1 MREFELPLYGIIN
14 FDNQKELQVRFYK
27 DSKENFRLEL
37 LNDFGDF
44 GFGAYDLQAKFESN
58 GFVNY
63 ITFINCYKINL
74 KEKRQIRFDGF
85 ISYENFIDKNN
96 ELYINTSSLRN
107 KISFTI
113 NNLERWIYPHMD
125 ICSELECE
133 LLDENGIKTKNKT
146 KAKYFKMLTLNYQ
159 ETFTFQ
165 YLGEQIKLSIIND
178 FERLAIDFPKIELY
192 PYLHLDLET
201 EIEHNIDFYIDIIL
215 QLRNLFSLFLNQ
227 TGNISSIYEL
237 EYCSYRIDYYLINEK
252 YNNTDLILQ
261 NYNIYFKDIRTNFNQ
276 ILQKWFD
283 IYDKYEL
290 IINSICNYE
299 YPKYVSDAINKRAQ
313 LLETYGNIKTKG
325 EKSRN
330 DIITAIK
337 EIKPSNLIDIF
348 HLNKGEGD
356 FLLFN
361 FNLSELD
368 SDFDKLVAKFGNQI
382 MNIRNHFIHP
392 YKNGSRKT
400 PEDDNINN
408 IFLFDNGKLKLKAVK
423 ILTNYLEKA
432 LIVLLLQE
440 LNIDQYYRNLKY

>member
-1 MREFELPLYGIIN
+1 
-14 FDNQKELQVRFYK
+14 
-27 DSKENFRLEL
+27 
-37 LNDFGDF
+37 
-44 GFGAYDLQAKFESN
+44 
-58 GFVNY
+58 
-63 ITFINCYKINL
+63 
-74 KEKRQIRFDGF
+74 
-85 ISYENFIDKNN
+85 
-96 ELYINTSSLRN
+96 
-107 KISFTI
+107 
-113 NNLERWIYPHMD
+113 
-125 ICSELECE
+125 
-133 LLDENGIKTKNKT
+133 
-146 KAKYFKMLTLNYQ
+146 MLTLNYQ

-361 FNLSELD
+361 VDLVTMIITNIYDLDYKKMKDRFIRMNKSCQYFNLSELD